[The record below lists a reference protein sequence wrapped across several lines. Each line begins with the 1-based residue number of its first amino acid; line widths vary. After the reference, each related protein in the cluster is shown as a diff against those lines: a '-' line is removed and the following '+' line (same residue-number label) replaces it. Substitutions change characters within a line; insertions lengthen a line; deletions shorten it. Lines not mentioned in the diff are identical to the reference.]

1 MKQKL
6 RTKRNPE
13 LHGGRIRIGIVADLP
28 NRRYF
33 FDGGWPSGRRMLS
46 THRSGGGRMYKPV
59 AAYSRT
65 RRRGR
70 SLKISIR
77 DFHCNERRAPI
88 AAHRQEAFNFMQ
100 IDDGH
105 RCERRAKH
113 IPRPVPCLLLKC
125 LHRPF
130 RFPKYTGYCGFF
142 EHRSS
147 KRENFLSP
155 NIFFLPFP
163 FFSSYNIAYENR
175 PLFFLSKKGE
185 RVRARTFLPCP
196 RDLFFVTRES
206 RDDSEMH
213 RLCKYSGC

>member
-1 MKQKL
+1 M
-6 RTKRNPE
+6 E
-13 LHGGRIRIGIVADLP
+13 LWRICRIADISSTVGGRAEEECSRPID
-28 NRRYF
+28 
-33 FDGGWPSGRRMLS
+33 S
-46 THRSGGGRMYKPV
+46 GGRMYKPV

-113 IPRPVPCLLLKC
+113 IPRPVHACLLLKC

-163 FFSSYNIAYENR
+163 FFSSYNIAYENC
-175 PLFFLSKKGE
+175 PLSFYRRKENEFELERFFPAPAIYSLLLENLEMIQRCIGYVNIRDVEKK
-185 RVRARTFLPCP
+185 
-196 RDLFFVTRES
+196 
-206 RDDSEMH
+206 
-213 RLCKYSGC
+213 